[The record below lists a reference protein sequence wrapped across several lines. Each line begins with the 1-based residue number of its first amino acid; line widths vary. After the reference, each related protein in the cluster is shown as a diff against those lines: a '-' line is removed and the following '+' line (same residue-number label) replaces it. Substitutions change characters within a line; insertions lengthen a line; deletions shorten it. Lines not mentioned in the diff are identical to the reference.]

1 MLKGRAC
8 LAASSILAS
17 VAACSPLPDKVTPP
31 TVALVSLRPV
41 ELGLFEQR
49 FQLGLRVENPNAVD
63 IPIAGLRYTLHLN
76 GVELA
81 HGTTQETLVLPAHG
95 EKRFTV
101 PLNASLAQ
109 LWQQFKALQQGH
121 LAYRLVGD
129 LSIQNHS
136 KTLPFDYSGQI
147 DFKP

>member
-1 MLKGRAC
+1 MLKGRA
-8 LAASSILAS
+8 LLITLLFAS
-17 VAACSPLPDKVTPP
+17 VVACSPLPDKLTPP
-31 TVALVSLRPV
+31 TVALVSLQPV

-49 FQLGLRVENPNAVD
+49 FQLGLRVENPNAFE

-81 HGTTQETLVLPAHG
+81 HGTRQESFVLPAHG
-95 EKRFTV
+95 ETRVTV
-101 PLNASLAQ
+101 PLNANLAQ

-129 LSIQNHS
+129 LSLQHYS